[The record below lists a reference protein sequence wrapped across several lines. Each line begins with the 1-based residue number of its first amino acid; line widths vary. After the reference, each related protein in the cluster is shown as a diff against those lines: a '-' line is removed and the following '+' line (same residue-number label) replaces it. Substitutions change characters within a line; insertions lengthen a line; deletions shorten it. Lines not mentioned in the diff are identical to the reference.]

1 MTATQD
7 NSESAEASSKRVAVP
22 ILVGITGKRRSR
34 LEALGVSEAEVRTKL
49 HRALDLLEKL
59 TPNSPKLLLCGMA
72 DGVDE
77 IAAKL
82 VIAATSDE
90 TGQRKFQNWSVVGL
104 LPLPEAAFVDDFPAD
119 EGRRWWYYDLDPI
132 ARRLVLLM
140 PLEPL
145 SKRAVA
151 AADGTVAEASYTADE
166 LRRHPDQPNPV
177 RTAHYEQLGL
187 VLAERS
193 TVLIAVMPESEVPT
207 LLGGTAQVVAHRLNG
222 WRSDWPPS
230 DAAAVAA
237 TSREF
242 VVPPDLAASGSNDVW
257 LVPIGAADGKPDGV
271 DLRLLRGRREIQ
283 PRWPHPLDDAGPG
296 DASLAKR
303 ILERVA
309 SSATELWSG
318 HFAGTDPD
326 VLIRDGRPFLQRA
339 SSSSHVF
346 KIVETFNRRA
356 ATVEVSKPPSWDR
369 SIAANPADPRQW
381 SPIAAAERLRRTLSD
396 VQVVHKRRVR
406 LTILALGGLAWFS
419 ILILEL
425 YLELH
430 SWSGVSFSPLVRPL
444 WQRVYPFVHMAYP
457 RLPLVYVVIV
467 GAMIVLLWIARRG
480 LWAAVAE
487 DYRMVAEALRVQI
500 AWWHFGLI
508 RRHERVDQRALRY
521 DTGEFQLLRQSL
533 ATVLDAISL
542 SHAALPAVQP
552 GQCLPPHVE
561 DWIGVA
567 GPPSSGQIRYQFKTA
582 QHRKWIYNRF
592 EFFVWSFFGVALAM
606 TVLLA
611 FHAWHD
617 AAHWQWLDRLS
628 DKLRGTPLEW
638 LVPLCLLG
646 GSMVWSGIVVR
657 NHFVGNADRVT
668 LKSVLHGFAPGI
680 VVGLAIVAVWHFR
693 RWGHPALHQLLGTA
707 ALLLLA
713 LAGAIKFV
721 SEKLGVEAEAQGAV
735 EASVI
740 YSRARR
746 SLDQIDR
753 DVAAKMI
760 DIAEANRRREQ
771 IVLDLGQY
779 ALAETESWLRSH
791 RERPLHPP
799 VGS

>member
-1 MTATQD
+1 MTSTQD
-7 NSESAEASSKRVAVP
+7 DSESAEGSSKRVAVP
-22 ILVGITGKRRSR
+22 ILVGIAGKRRSR

-49 HRALDLLEKL
+49 HRAFALLETL

-82 VIAATSDE
+82 VIAANSDE
-90 TGQRKFQNWSVVGL
+90 AGQRKFQNWSVVGL

-119 EGRRWWYYDLDPI
+119 EGCRWWYYDLDPI
-132 ARRLVLLM
+132 ARQFVRLM

-145 SKRAVA
+145 SKRAIT
-151 AADGTVAEASYTADE
+151 AADGAIAEASYTADE

-193 TVLIAVMPESEVPT
+193 TVLIAVMPEAEVPT

-230 DAAAVAA
+230 DAASVAA
-237 TSREF
+237 ASREF

-257 LVPIGAADGKPDGV
+257 LVPIGATDGKPDV

-283 PRWPHPLDDAGPG
+283 PRWPQPLDDAGPG
-296 DASLAKR
+296 DESLVKR
-303 ILERVA
+303 VLERVK
-309 SSATELWSG
+309 ELWSG
-318 HFAGTDPD
+318 RFAAADRD
-326 VLIRDGRPFLQRA
+326 VLIRDGRPFLRRA

-346 KIVETFNRRA
+346 RIVETFNRRA
-356 ATVEVSKPPSWDR
+356 AMVEVSKPPSSDR
-369 SIAANPADPRQW
+369 SIAANPADPCQW
-381 SPIAAAERLRRTLSD
+381 SPIAAADRLRRTLSD

-406 LTILALGGLAWFS
+406 LTILALGSLAWFS

-430 SWSGVSFSPLVRPL
+430 GTSRVLPLVDPF
-444 WQRVYPFVHMAYP
+444 WQRVYAFLHKLYPF
-457 RLPLVYVVIV
+457 LPLVYVVIV
-467 GAMIVLLWIARRG
+467 GAMIVLLWIARRR

-533 ATVLDAISL
+533 ATVLDAIGF
-542 SHAALPAVQP
+542 SHAALSAVQP
-552 GQCLPPHVE
+552 GECLPPHVE

-567 GPPSSGQIRYQFKTA
+567 GPPSSGQIRYQFTTA
-582 QHRKWIYNRF
+582 EHRKWIYNRF
-592 EFFVWSFFGVALAM
+592 EFFVWSFFGVALGL

-611 FHAWHD
+611 LDAWHD
-617 AAHWQWLDRLS
+617 AANLQYLDWLS
-628 DKLRGTPLEW
+628 DKLHGTALEW
-638 LVPLCLLG
+638 LIPLCLFV
-646 GSMVWSGIVVR
+646 GSLVWLGIVVR
-657 NHFVGNADRVT
+657 EHFEGKAERVT
-668 LKSVLHGFAPGI
+668 LKSALHGFGPGI
-680 VVGLAIVAVWHFR
+680 VVGLAIIAVWHFG
-693 RWGHPALHQLLGTA
+693 RWEHPVLHQLLGTV

-735 EASVI
+735 EASII

-753 DVAAKMI
+753 DVVAKLI
-760 DIAEANRRREQ
+760 DVAEATRRRER

-779 ALAETESWLRSH
+779 ALTETESWLRSH

-799 VGS
+799 IGS